1 MSMYFNDKQLAEL
14 RKEFRTHPV
23 DEEGRVKPVDYS
35 EEYVRGTVL
44 KLLSDI
50 EGLHAEIERL
60 TKEYAEERAAHNA
73 HVAELLESEKLI
85 KQFTKER
92 DDHGPEGRNY
102 TNGQYVELLMK
113 YEAMREALD
122 LTLPIVEH
130 NSPTRAEMIRSILAK
145 IGEGEKP

>member
-23 DEEGRVKPVDYS
+23 DEEGRVQPVEYS

-44 KLLSDI
+44 KLL
-50 EGLHAEIERL
+50 AEIERL
-60 TKEYAEERAAHNA
+60 
-73 HVAELLESEKLI
+73 
-85 KQFTKER
+85 TKER

-113 YEAMREALD
+113 YEALQKMLNDVRREIGYWHSSDAAIACIKV
-122 LTLPIVEH
+122 IV
-130 NSPTRAEMIRSILAK
+130 
-145 IGEGEKP
+145 GEGEKP